1 MRHGFKNFILIP
13 GNFQLN
19 RIKDLFQPVRVLQR
33 KSFNLAFKT
42 HDETRR
48 MLLILEASKSESE
61 VMAPAISRLTSLKI
75 SAEEFMVYL
84 TFTQNEYSIL
94 GSNEWLLEQ
103 HRACVDNGDIE
114 LAIGYDT
121 LLSSMYGLYGGNT
134 FFNRLF
140 IEA

>member
-1 MRHGFKNFILIP
+1 MPSNFR
-13 GNFQLN
+13 LN
-19 RIKDLFQPVRVLQR
+19 RLKDLFQPVRLMQR

-48 MLLILEASKSESE
+48 MLLILEASASESA
-61 VMAPAISRLTSLKI
+61 VMAPAISRLNALKV
-75 SAEEFMVYL
+75 SAEEFLVYL
-84 TFTQNEYSIL
+84 TFTQDTYSIL
-94 GSNEWLLEQ
+94 DSNEWLLEQ
-103 HRACVDNGDIE
+103 HRSCVDNGDIE

-121 LLSSMYGLYGGNT
+121 LLSSMYGLYGSNT